1 MSIECELCDS
11 TIFVPDSVW
20 YAGTLFSPRRVI
32 LCGCCAS
39 CIPIEERRT
48 VTAVQPIDL
57 TFGVVN
63 AELDATRQW
72 YSAAG
77 AINGQARFAVTGVAV
92 EKYLPNSDCM
102 LKPLFPYF
110 CMDWFVKDLV
120 KDYVDKDKRSAAGRE
135 RAVARLMECGCAA
148 REWLRQKKARES
160 GTEAPMDTSIR
171 KLEQSEAGALLDEL
185 VDVVGKGI
193 QSD

>member
-1 MSIECELCDS
+1 MSIECEICDS

-20 YAGTLFSPRRVI
+20 YAGTLFSPRRVT

-48 VTAVQPIDL
+48 VTFVQPFDL

-63 AELDATRQW
+63 AEFDVTRQW

-77 AINGQARFAVTGVAV
+77 AINGQARFSVTDIVIK
-92 EKYLPNSDCM
+92 KYLPNSNFM
-102 LKPLFPYF
+102 FKPLFPYF
-110 CMDWFVKDLV
+110 CIDWFAEDLV
-120 KDYVDKDKRSAAGRE
+120 KKYVDNDKRSAAGRE
-135 RAVARLMECGCAA
+135 HAVACLMEFGCAV

-160 GTEAPMDTSIR
+160 GTDAPMDTSIR
-171 KLEQSEAGALLDEL
+171 KLEQSEAEALLDEL
-185 VDVVGKGI
+185 VEVARKGI
-193 QSD
+193 